1 MITDE
6 QFKKLKVG
14 EWFFAVT
21 QKDNNPFEQPF
32 IRKFQIIEFMEI
44 NGKMSAVTSKTDK
57 IGRHW
62 IFRPRTMHLTYEDAL
77 VEKKQV
83 LEKIKKF
90 EQEQEERNKIYFA
103 EQEAREKQRQEEHDN
118 QIRAEERKSVVG
130 ELKVDIRSLFDAYA
144 SSLLD
149 YCIWSIN
156 AYTHKKLYN
165 NFKRVI
171 KNRLGKVLDLFDK
184 RIDQIE
190 RGE

>member
-44 NGKMSAVTSKTDK
+44 NDKMSAVTSKTDK

-103 EQEAREKQRQEEHDN
+103 EQEARKKQIQEEHDN
-118 QIRAEERKSVVG
+118 QIRAEERQKVVQKIDCELYTKMVVYGDNVSYTDIHSILNNIKENSV
-130 ELKVDIRSLFDAYA
+130 
-144 SSLLD
+144 
-149 YCIWSIN
+149 
-156 AYTHKKLYN
+156 
-165 NFKRVI
+165 
-171 KNRLGKVLDLFDK
+171 
-184 RIDQIE
+184 
-190 RGE
+190 